1 MAKRESVTSVEV
13 SPEDDRRARFISYTI
28 AMVIRVICVLL
39 AMVVQ
44 GWLMWVFFAG
54 AILLPY
60 FAVVGANVV
69 GSSKSKSKAAPV
81 VKETLRIESKD
92 FIVHDRK

>member
-13 SPEDDRRARFISYTI
+13 SPEDDRRSRFISYTI
-28 AMVIRVICVLL
+28 AMIIRVICVLL

-60 FAVVGANVV
+60 FAVVGANAV
-69 GSSKSKSKAAPV
+69 GTNKSKAAAAPV
-81 VKETLRIESKD
+81 TKETLRIEAKD
-92 FIVHDRK
+92 FVVHDRD

>member
-1 MAKRESVTSVEV
+1 MGV
-13 SPEDDRRARFISYTI
+13 SPEQERKQRMLRYTL
-28 AMVIRVICVLL
+28 AMSIRVVCLIL

-60 FAVVGANVV
+60 FAVVLANAQGNGQAKNSLPKVV
-69 GSSKSKSKAAPV
+69 APTITISADV
-81 VKETLRIESKD
+81 FAKTNTSDNK
-92 FIVHDRK
+92 

>member
-13 SPEDDRRARFISYTI
+13 SPEEDRRARFISYTV

-60 FAVVGANVV
+60 FAVVGANTL
-69 GSSKSKSKAAPV
+69 GSTKTRAKAAPV
-81 VKETLRIESKD
+81 VKETLRIEAKE
-92 FIVHDRK
+92 FVVHDRE

>member
-1 MAKRESVTSVEV
+1 MSKRATVTSVEV
-13 SPEDDRRARFISYTI
+13 SPEEDRRARFISYTI
-28 AMVIRVICVLL
+28 AMVIRVACVVL

-60 FAVVGANVV
+60 FAVVGANTI
-69 GSSKSKSKAAPV
+69 GSTKSRNSAKPV
-81 VKETLRIESKD
+81 AVEPLKIEAKD
-92 FIVHDRK
+92 FKVAEK

>member
-1 MAKRESVTSVEV
+1 MLR
-13 SPEDDRRARFISYTI
+13 YTL
-28 AMVIRVICVLL
+28 AMSIRVACLIL

-60 FAVVGANVV
+60 FAYVFEFLNPINIV
-69 GSSKSKSKAAPV
+69 
-81 VKETLRIESKD
+81 ERI
-92 FIVHDRK
+92 R